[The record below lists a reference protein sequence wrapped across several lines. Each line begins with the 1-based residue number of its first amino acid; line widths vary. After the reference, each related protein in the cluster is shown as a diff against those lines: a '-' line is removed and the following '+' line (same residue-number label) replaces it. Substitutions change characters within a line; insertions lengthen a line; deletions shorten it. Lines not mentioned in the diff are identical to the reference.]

1 MCQNQEIMRLWTIQT
16 TEFYDTLQKNGVVY
30 CDRESWF
37 CQEYRDMYDWMANEM
52 RKHIGIP
59 PQKKVRYPIWA
70 WYQYT
75 SRKKP
80 RPPISSNML
89 DSDQKEGV
97 MLEIEIP
104 DDKVLLSDFGLWHVP
119 LNGHPI
125 SDDKKLMKRF
135 DAFRAVHGG
144 SCDFEDYPEDLKSDI
159 MVTWSV
165 IFDLRTKLRRWVAKA
180 MWNRS
185 IQACFWE
192 LKLEQ
197 VVEVYYIKRLEK

>member
-1 MCQNQEIMRLWTIQT
+1 MKLWTIQT
-16 TEFYDTLQKNGVVY
+16 TEIYDTLQKNGVVY

>member
-1 MCQNQEIMRLWTIQT
+1 MKLWTIQT

-144 SCDFEDYPEDLKSDI
+144 SCDFEDYPEDLKNDI

>member
-1 MCQNQEIMRLWTIQT
+1 MKLWTIQT
-16 TEFYDTLQKNGVVY
+16 TEFYDTLKKNGVVY
-30 CDRESWF
+30 CDRESWL

-52 RKHIGIP
+52 RKRIGNP
-59 PQKKVRYPIWA
+59 PNPEVRYPIWA
-70 WYQYT
+70 WYQYH

-80 RPPISSNML
+80 KPPISPNVL
-89 DSDQKEGV
+89 DSDQEVGV

-104 DDKVLLSDFGLWHVP
+104 DDEVLLSDFDLWHVP

-125 SDDKKLMKRF
+125 SDDMKLMHRF
-135 DAFRAVHGG
+135 KAFRATLGG
-144 SCDFEDYPEDLKSDI
+144 SCDFEDYPEDLKHDI
-159 MVTWSV
+159 MITWSAV
-165 IFDLRTKLRRWVAKA
+165 FDLRTKLRQWMAKA

-197 VVEVYYIKRLEK
+197 VVKVCYIHKH

>member
-1 MCQNQEIMRLWTIQT
+1 MKLWTIQT

-37 CQEYRDMYDWMANEM
+37 CQEYREMYDWMAGEM
-52 RKHIGIP
+52 RKYVGNP
-59 PQKKVRYPIWA
+59 PREGVRYPIWA

-80 RPPISSNML
+80 RPPISPSL
-89 DSDQKEGV
+89 LSSDQEKGV

-104 DDKVLLSDFGLWHVP
+104 DNEVLLSDFDLWHIP

-125 SDDKKLMKRF
+125 SGDEKLMHRF
-135 DAFRAVHGG
+135 KAFRAIHGG
-144 SCDFEDYPEDLKSDI
+144 SCDFGDYPDDLQYDI
-159 MVTWSV
+159 MLTWGV
-165 IFDLRTKLRRWVAKA
+165 IFDLRTKLCKWIAKA
-180 MWNRS
+180 MWNRC

-197 VVEVYYIKRLEK
+197 VKIVYYIHK

>member
-1 MCQNQEIMRLWTIQT
+1 MRLWTIQT

-37 CQEYRDMYDWMANEM
+37 CQEYRGMYDWMADEM
-52 RKHIGIP
+52 RKRIGNP
-59 PQKKVRYPIWA
+59 PNPEVRYPLWA

-75 SRKKP
+75 SRKRPKP
-80 RPPISSNML
+80 PVSPNML
-89 DSDQKEGV
+89 ASDQEEGV

-104 DDKVLLSDFGLWHVP
+104 DDEVLLSDFGLWHVP

-125 SDDKKLMKRF
+125 SDDKNLMHRF
-135 DAFRAVHGG
+135 DAFREKHGC
-144 SCDFEDYPEDLKSDI
+144 SCGFEDYPGELQHDI

-165 IFDLRTKLRRWVAKA
+165 IFDLRTRLRRWVAKA

-197 VVEVYYIKRLEK
+197 VKEVYFIHK